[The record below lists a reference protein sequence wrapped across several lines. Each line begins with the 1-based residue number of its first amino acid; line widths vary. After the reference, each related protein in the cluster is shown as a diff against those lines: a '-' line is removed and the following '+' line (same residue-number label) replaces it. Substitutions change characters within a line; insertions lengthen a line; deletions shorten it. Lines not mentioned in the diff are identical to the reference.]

1 MKAYK
6 ITDKDGRC
14 FDQKYTVGKTY
25 KYNGSLAMCT
35 SGYHACRKPMD
46 CQNYREIADGRFF
59 EVEMGGEIIHGD
71 DKSAC
76 SEMKIVK
83 ELTLKEYINA
93 CFESIYEEPKDY
105 SQLAA
110 SGDYSQL
117 AASGDY
123 SIAASIGYEGKAKVD
138 HKTSWLVISDF
149 DEKGRVK
156 RVVAKKPGQKCDGIK
171 IKTGYWYWFK
181 NGKLKSEKG

>member
-110 SGDYSQL
+110 SGNYSQL

-123 SIAASIGYEGKAKVD
+123 SQLAASGYY
-138 HKTSWLVISDF
+138 S
-149 DEKGRVK
+149 
-156 RVVAKKPGQKCDGIK
+156 
-171 IKTGYWYWFK
+171 
-181 NGKLKSEKG
+181 KLAASGDSSKMAASGDYSKLAASGNYSKLAASGDY